1 MGSRVTSYSTSC
13 TIKKQTPIGFSN
25 IYPLDSANK
34 HCANNETR
42 AVARL
47 ENKTRQ
53 VSRAEGASRWGG
65 LGACPPENFEI

>member
-34 HCANNETR
+34 RLNNR
-42 AVARL
+42 DQISKV
-47 ENKTRQ
+47 
-53 VSRAEGASRWGG
+53 
-65 LGACPPENFEI
+65 